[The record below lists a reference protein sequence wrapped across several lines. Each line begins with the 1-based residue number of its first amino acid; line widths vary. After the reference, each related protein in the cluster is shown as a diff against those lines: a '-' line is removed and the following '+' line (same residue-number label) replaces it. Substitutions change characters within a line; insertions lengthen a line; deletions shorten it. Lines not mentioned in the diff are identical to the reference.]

1 LENEMKR
8 AVITGASRGIG
19 SALAQSLAQTGE
31 WQLILVA
38 RSEEELKK
46 FIKENGDTHTYI
58 VADFAREEDV
68 DRVIETVKKQSGQL
82 DLLANVAGIGVYKT
96 LEEVERQAWHDSLAV
111 NVTAPFLLTQGLM
124 PLLEKTENSL
134 VLSIGSGA
142 GCMPMPG
149 RSVYCTTKFAL
160 RGVMLSLSEEMAGK
174 SPDISLITLG
184 STMTDFGPLSL
195 EEKEKQELQGKTY
208 LTINTVIKKLMEIIV
223 APKRESEYTLYPSA
237 YEVQYSTT

>member
-1 LENEMKR
+1 MKT
-8 AVITGASRGIG
+8 AVITGASKGIG
-19 SALAQSLAQTGE
+19 HALAEALAQTGE
-31 WQLILVA
+31 WQLTLIA

-46 FIKENGDTHTYI
+46 FVEEHGDAHTYI
-58 VADFAREEDV
+58 VADFSKEADV
-68 DRVIETVKKQSGQL
+68 DRVIEMVKNQSDQL
-82 DLLANVAGIGVYKT
+82 DLLANVAGIGVYKA

-111 NVTAPFLLTQGLM
+111 NVTAPFLLTQGFM
-124 PLLEKTENSL
+124 PLLEKAENSL
-134 VLSIGSGA
+134 VLSVGSGA
-142 GCMPMPG
+142 GCLPMPG

-184 STMTDFGPLSL
+184 STMTGFGPLSL
-195 EEKEKQELQGKTY
+195 EEKETQELQGKTY
-208 LTINTVIKKLMEIIV
+208 LTINTVVKKLMEIIS

>member
-1 LENEMKR
+1 MKR
-8 AVITGASRGIG
+8 AVITGASKGIG
-19 SALAQSLAQTGE
+19 HALAQSLVETGE

-38 RSEEELKK
+38 RSETELKN
-46 FIKENGDTHTYI
+46 FVEEHGDAHTYI
-58 VADFAREEDV
+58 VADFTKEEDV
-68 DRVIETVKKQSGQL
+68 DRVVSSVKERFESL

-111 NVTAPFLLTQGLM
+111 NVTTPFLLTQGLM
-124 PLLEKTENSL
+124 ALLKKVENSL

-149 RSVYCTTKFAL
+149 RSVYCSTKFAL
-160 RGVMLSLSEEMAGK
+160 RGVMLSLSEEMAGR

-195 EEKEKQELQGKTY
+195 EEKETQELQGKTY
-208 LTINTVIKKLMEIIV
+208 LTINTVVKKLMEIITN
-223 APKRESEYTLYPSA
+223 PERESEYTLYPSA